1 MTELEKIERAKMYM
15 DKLANGINPIDDTVV
30 PEEDVINHVRLS
42 RCFFFVS
49 DVLCQIID
57 NGGVSPRTP
66 AKKPKKVPFDL
77 PYERRAS
84 FAFSEIP
91 IPVSEI
97 AKRLNLLS
105 TDENMKKISYRD
117 IRSWL
122 IEIGMLHQEALPS
135 GSKTKR
141 PTAEGMEL
149 GISVEERMGAQG
161 AYQVVLYNVQA
172 QHFIVD
178 HLDAIMEHQG

>member
-49 DVLCQIID
+49 DVLRQIID
-57 NGGVSPRTP
+57 NGGVSPRTRT
-66 AKKPKKVPFDL
+66 KKPKKVPFAL

-84 FAFSEIP
+84 FAFSEVPIP
-91 IPVSEI
+91 ISEI
-97 AKRLNLLS
+97 SKRLNLLL

-117 IRSWL
+117 IRAWL
-122 IEIGMLHQEALPS
+122 IEIGMQEDLPS
-135 GSKTKR
+135 GGKIKR
-141 PTAEGMEL
+141 PTAEGREL

>member
-42 RCFFFVS
+42 RCFFFVY
-49 DVLCQIID
+49 DVLRQIID

-66 AKKPKKVPFDL
+66 AKKPKKLPFAL

-84 FAFSEIP
+84 FAFSEVPIP
-91 IPVSEI
+91 ISEI
-97 AKRLNLLS
+97 SKRLNLLL

-117 IRSWL
+117 IRAWL
-122 IEIGMLHQEALPS
+122 IEIGMQEDLPS
-135 GSKTKR
+135 GGKIKC
-141 PTAEGMEL
+141 PTAEGREL